1 MPRKTKENKEIE
13 KQKKTIKSNSKT
25 TSKKSSTSAKKT
37 TAKKTASKKET
48 TSTKKTATK
57 KSSTSTNKTKAKKSQ
72 TKKEP
77 TIMEYYDL
85 PYKYNQ
91 TLVKV
96 LAQTP
101 TTLFIYWEI
110 SDEDIE
116 NYKQKYG
123 EDFFETTKPILII
136 HNTTLNYS
144 FEVEINDFANS
155 WYLHIDNSKSEYNI
169 ELGRRPIQYNENIKT
184 DYIYFASSNA
194 IEAPN
199 DHILLN
205 PSQKDVA
212 FRNIKTNQQ
221 FQKEISTF
229 SFIKNFGKPYKIYDF
244 YKDVY
249 NDINLSSSKFI

>member
-1 MPRKTKENKEIE
+1 MPIKTKENKVMEE
-13 KQKKTIKSNSKT
+13 PKKV
-25 TSKKSSTSAKKT
+25 TSKKSSTSIKKT
-37 TAKKTASKKET
+37 PSKNTTTKKET
-48 TSTKKTATK
+48 SSTQRVAIKKTSNSTKKTSSK
-57 KSSTSTNKTKAKKSQ
+57 KASSKKQ
-72 TKKEP
+72 P

-91 TLVKV
+91 TVVKV

-110 SDEDIE
+110 SDDDIKI
-116 NYKQKYG
+116 YKQKYG
-123 EDFFETTKPILII
+123 ENFFETTKPVIII

-155 WYLHIDNSKSEYNI
+155 WYLHIDNSKSKYNI

-184 DYIYFASSNA
+184 DYIYFTSSNV

-199 DHILLN
+199 DRVLSN
-205 PSQKDVA
+205 PSLKKVA

-221 FQKEISTF
+221 IQKEISTL
-229 SFIKNFGKPYKIYDF
+229 SFIKNFGKPYEIYNF
-244 YKDVY
+244 Y
-249 NDINLSSSKFI
+249 NDINLSSSKFK